1 MGAPSKLGLLLIGDS
16 VRELW
21 TLAKDLGSRF
31 TPVIALSAAEAR
43 EALVGRRD
51 IAVAVAG
58 GGRAEVDPVAL
69 LLEVRAASPGVSL
82 VLVADDREL
91 PAAVAAAAKHDLFRV
106 LCRPLDRE
114 QWLATLDAGA
124 AAYARRD
131 ERRRW
136 IDDTV
141 RPLALSLSEA
151 LSLSNPGLFS
161 RTLRV
166 RQKVQQASRRCGF
179 EDAWVADVAA
189 LLSDLGMLSL
199 PADVAEKLNHGE
211 LLSAADQAVAEE
223 VRERSAKS
231 IAHIPELAPVAEA
244 LRRYRE
250 PASPSVP
257 LASRILRAATDLDAF
272 EASGLPTRVAA
283 AKLRARPQIYDP
295 AVVSLIDDGRPLVVT
310 KVKISGLKPGMVLS
324 EDLRTA
330 SGMLVAARGH
340 VISESLL
347 DRVRTFGK
355 KQPLRQPVEI
365 CASPDAC
372 AEPEPSRQ
380 AS

>member
-1 MGAPSKLGLLLIGDS
+1 MPSKLGLLLIGDS

-31 TPVIALSAAEAR
+31 TPVVALSAEEAK
-43 EALVGRRD
+43 EALIGRRD
-51 IAVAVAG
+51 VAVAVAG
-58 GGRAEVDPVAL
+58 GGKSDVDPVEL
-69 LLEVRAASPGVSL
+69 LLEARAASPGVSL

-91 PAAVAAAAKHDLFRV
+91 PSAVAAAAKHDLFRV
-106 LCRPLDRE
+106 LSRPLDRD
-114 QWLATLDAGA
+114 QWQATVEAGA
-124 AAYARRD
+124 QAYARRD

-136 IDDTV
+136 IDDTI

-166 RQKVQQASRRCGF
+166 RQKVQQASRRCSF

-199 PADVAEKLNHGE
+199 PFEVAEKLNHGE
-211 LLSAADQAVAEE
+211 LLSAADLALAEE
-223 VRERSAKS
+223 IRERSAKS

-257 LASRILRAATDLDAF
+257 LASRILRAATDLAAY
-272 EASGLPTRVAA
+272 EASGLPSRVAA

-295 AVVSLIDDGRPLVVT
+295 AVVALIDDGRPLIVT
-310 KVKISGLKPGMVLS
+310 KVKISALKPGMVLS
-324 EDLRTA
+324 EDLRTT
-330 SGMLVAARGH
+330 SGLLVAARGH

-365 CASPDAC
+365 CASPDDC
-372 AEPEPSRQ
+372 AEPEATRQ